1 MLIDSI
7 TRIRIMRLFIRLF
20 LKESVQLVNIGNM
33 IMLENT
39 RTIPKYSNLGKEAD
53 FIARETGERKIT
65 DLETIIVANAKT
77 EATAPIRIK

>member
-1 MLIDSI
+1 
-7 TRIRIMRLFIRLF
+7 
-20 LKESVQLVNIGNM
+20 
-33 IMLENT
+33 MLENT